1 MTENEIKLLGLQKED
16 MGQWDND
23 ESYYYVL
30 DIANGLTFI
39 TPANDEIKND
49 EWYVEIFNTDPLIR
63 FNEFTEVQG
72 LINQLTNA
80 IAKNTEIIYGQL
92 LNEHSRIGNEISD
105 IKANSV
111 ELNENDRKKVQQLQK
126 RQLEIMNQIKTLFNG
141 NFGK

>member
-49 EWYVEIFNTDPLIR
+49 EWHVEIFNTDPLIR

-80 IAKNTEIIYGQL
+80 IV
-92 LNEHSRIGNEISD
+92 R
-105 IKANSV
+105 
-111 ELNENDRKKVQQLQK
+111 
-126 RQLEIMNQIKTLFNG
+126 
-141 NFGK
+141 

>member
-1 MTENEIKLLGLQKED
+1 MN
-16 MGQWDND
+16 
-23 ESYYYVL
+23 
-30 DIANGLTFI
+30 
-39 TPANDEIKND
+39 
-49 EWYVEIFNTDPLIR
+49 
-63 FNEFTEVQG
+63 
-72 LINQLTNA
+72 
-80 IAKNTEIIYGQL
+80 NTEIIYGQL